1 MAVECAPGRADDGR
15 TEHESVMT
23 IPVSSSAALAIA
35 ILLEV
40 AGTTALQ
47 MSEQLTKLVPTLVM
61 VVCYIGS
68 LYFMSLAL
76 RTIPIGV
83 TYAIWSGLGIVLI
96 TAIGYVKFRQAL
108 DTPALIGVGLIVAG
122 VVVANLS
129 KSVVH

>member
-1 MAVECAPGRADDGR
+1 MNLP
-15 TEHESVMT
+15 
-23 IPVSSSAALAIA
+23 ISSSAALAIA

-40 AGTTALQ
+40 IGTTALQ
-47 MSEQLTKLVPTLVM
+47 MSEQLTKLIPTVVM

-76 RTIPIGV
+76 KTIPIGI

-122 VVVANLS
+122 VVVANLFS

>member
-1 MAVECAPGRADDGR
+1 
-15 TEHESVMT
+15 MT
-23 IPVSSSAALAIA
+23 LPIGSGAALTTA

-40 AGTTALQ
+40 CGTTALQ
-47 MSEQLTKLVPTLVM
+47 MSAQLTKLVPTLVM
-61 VVCYIGS
+61 AVCYLGS

-108 DTPALIGVGLIVAG
+108 DAPALIGVGFIVVG
-122 VVVANLS
+122 VVIANLS
-129 KSVVH
+129 KSAVH

>member
-1 MAVECAPGRADDGR
+1 MNLPL
-15 TEHESVMT
+15 
-23 IPVSSSAALAIA
+23 SSNVALAIA

-40 AGTTALQ
+40 TGTTALQ
-47 MSEQLTKLVPTLVM
+47 ISEQLTKLMPTLVM

-76 RTIPIGV
+76 RTIPIGI

-108 DTPALIGVGLIVAG
+108 DAPALIGVGLIVAG

>member
-1 MAVECAPGRADDGR
+1 MNLPIGSG
-15 TEHESVMT
+15 
-23 IPVSSSAALAIA
+23 AALAIA

-40 AGTTALQ
+40 TGTTALQ

-76 RTIPIGV
+76 KTIPIGI

>member
-1 MAVECAPGRADDGR
+1 MNLP
-15 TEHESVMT
+15 
-23 IPVSSSAALAIA
+23 ISSGAALAVA

-40 AGTTALQ
+40 TGTTALQ

-61 VVCYIGS
+61 VICYLGS

-76 RTIPIGV
+76 KTIPIGI

-96 TAIGYVKFRQAL
+96 TAIGYTKFRQTL
-108 DTPALIGVGLIVAG
+108 DAPALIGVGFIVAG
-122 VVVANLS
+122 VVIANLS

>member
-1 MAVECAPGRADDGR
+1 MNL
-15 TEHESVMT
+15 SL
-23 IPVSSSAALAIA
+23 SSNLALAIA
-35 ILLEV
+35 IVLEV
-40 AGTTALQ
+40 TGTTALQ
-47 MSEQLTKLVPTLVM
+47 MSQQLTRLVPTVVM

-76 RTIPIGV
+76 RTIPIGI

-108 DTPALIGVGLIVAG
+108 DAPALIGVGLIVAG

>member
-1 MAVECAPGRADDGR
+1 MNLP
-15 TEHESVMT
+15 
-23 IPVSSSAALAIA
+23 ISSGAALAVA

-40 AGTTALQ
+40 TGTTALQ

-61 VVCYIGS
+61 VICYLGS

-76 RTIPIGV
+76 KTIPIGI

-96 TAIGYVKFRQAL
+96 TAIGYTKFRQTL

-122 VVVANLS
+122 VVIANLS

>member
-1 MAVECAPGRADDGR
+1 MNLP
-15 TEHESVMT
+15 
-23 IPVSSSAALAIA
+23 ISSSVALAIA
-35 ILLEV
+35 IVLEV
-40 AGTTALQ
+40 VGTTALQ
-47 MSEQLTKLVPTLVM
+47 MSEQLTKLVPTLAM
-61 VVCYIGS
+61 AVCYIGS
-68 LYFMSLAL
+68 LFFMSLAL
-76 RTIPIGV
+76 RTIPIGI

>member
-1 MAVECAPGRADDGR
+1 MNLA
-15 TEHESVMT
+15 
-23 IPVSSSAALAIA
+23 ISSNVALAIA

-40 AGTTALQ
+40 TGTTALQ
-47 MSEQLTKLVPTLVM
+47 LSEQLTRLVPTLVM

-96 TAIGYVKFRQAL
+96 TAIGNVKFRQAL
-108 DTPALIGVGLIVAG
+108 DAPALIGVGLIVVG